1 MFSDEGY
8 EPLDVQTKYCYS
20 ILLFNIVIQ
29 PGKKIIQKYFTKRKD
44 KQIKLIERRKW
55 NVASFSNRHFLQTRQ
70 P

>member
-20 ILLFNIVIQ
+20 ILLFNQERKLYKSI
-29 PGKKIIQKYFTKRKD
+29 FTKRKD
-44 KQIKLIERRKW
+44 KQIKLID
-55 NVASFSNRHFLQTRQ
+55 VASGM